1 MKKIILVM
9 LLALLAAAPTVKAQI
24 PVVGLL
30 TGAIKKV
37 IKAIDLEIQR
47 QQNKV
52 LWLQNAQKTLENTMS
67 KMHLDDISDWTQKQK
82 KLYQNYFD
90 ELRKVKEV
98 LATYNQVRDMISR
111 QKALV
116 NEYST
121 AWHLLRNDPHFSA
134 QELANMS
141 SVYQSILAE
150 SLQDV
155 EQMELVITSL
165 ATQMSDGRRL
175 DLLSVAD
182 RSLDKNIAQ
191 LRRFNNLNFRLSLSR
206 ATSQQDA
213 IRTKAMYGIN

>member
-1 MKKIILVM
+1 M

-52 LWLQNAQKTLENTMS
+52 LWLQSAQKTLENTMS

-82 KLYQNYFD
+82 ELYQNYFD

-121 AWHLLRNDPHFSA
+121 AWHLLGSDPHFSA

-141 SVYQSILAE
+141 SVYHSILAE

-213 IRTKAMYGIN
+213 IRTKVIYGIH

>member
-1 MKKIILVM
+1 MKRIILAM

-24 PVVGLL
+24 PVVGLI

-52 LWLQNAQKTLENTMS
+52 IWLQNAQKTLENTMS
-67 KMHLDDISDWTQKQK
+67 KMHLDDISNWTQKQK
-82 KLYQNYFD
+82 ELYQNYFD

-98 LATYNQVRDMISR
+98 LTTYNQVRDMITR

-116 NEYST
+116 NEYTT
-121 AWHLLRNDPHFSA
+121 AWNLLRHDPHFSA
-134 QELANMS
+134 QELQNMS
-141 SVYQSILAE
+141 SVYHSILAE
-150 SLQDV
+150 SLQDL

-165 ATQMSDGRRL
+165 STQMSDGRRL
-175 DLLSVAD
+175 ELLSVAD

-191 LRRFNNLNFRLSLSR
+191 LRSFNNLNFRLSLSR
-206 ATSQQDA
+206 AISEQDA
-213 IRTKAMYGIN
+213 IRTKAIYGIR